1 LSSNSVSTDTTGTDR
16 NRPGATVIGV
26 LGLGEA
32 GGEIARNLLDAGA
45 VVRGYDPKVEAPPGA
60 VACSDEADAASGADV
75 VLNVN
80 SSHEAEVALAHALPG
95 LRPGMVWAELNT
107 SSAKAKQ
114 HLASLVADAFPGDDT
129 VLFADVAIMSTVPG
143 TGIRTPMLAAGPGA
157 KAFVDLIGP
166 AGGRIEVLDEP
177 VGAAATKKL
186 LRSVFFK
193 GMSMAVVEAL
203 VAARAAGLEDWLYDH
218 IREQLVEFDDR
229 AIERIVDGSYRHA
242 RRRADEM
249 QAASDLLTDLGV
261 PALMAGAS
269 QQSLATIAAKGTAA
283 VTPPG

>member
-1 LSSNSVSTDTTGTDR
+1 MANNPAPTDPSAI
-16 NRPGATVIGV
+16 NPARPATPVIGV

-32 GGEIARNLLDAGA
+32 GGEIARNVLEAGA
-45 VVRGYDPKVEAPPGA
+45 VVRAYDPNVGAPPGA
-60 VACSDEADAASGADV
+60 VACSDEADAASGAEV

-80 SSHEAEVALAHALPG
+80 SSHDAEVALTHALPG

-129 VLFADVAIMSTVPG
+129 VFFADVAIMSPVPG
-143 TGIRTPMLAAGPGA
+143 TGVRTPMLAAGPGA
-157 KAFVDLIGP
+157 KGFVDLIGP
-166 AGGRIEVLDEP
+166 LGGRIEVLDEP

-203 VAARAAGLEDWLYDH
+203 VAARAAGLEDWLHDH
-218 IREQLVEFDDR
+218 IRDQLAEFDDR
-229 AIERIVDGSYRHA
+229 AIERIVEGSYRHA

-249 QAASDLLTDLGV
+249 EAASDLLTDLGV
-261 PALMAGAS
+261 PPLMAGAS
-269 QQSLATIAAKGTAA
+269 QRSLAAIAAATA
-283 VTPPG
+283 GGS

>member
-1 LSSNSVSTDTTGTDR
+1 MTSNSAPTDPA
-16 NRPGATVIGV
+16 RPATAVIGV

-32 GGEIARNLLDAGA
+32 GGAFARNLIDAGA
-45 VVRGYDPKVEAPPGA
+45 TVRAYDPNVEAPAGA
-60 VACSDEADAASGADV
+60 VACSNEADAASGADV

-80 SSHEAEVALAHALPG
+80 SSHDAEVALTHALPG
-95 LRPGMVWAELNT
+95 LRPGTVWAELNT

-114 HLASLVADAFPGDDT
+114 QLAALVADAFPGDDT
-129 VLFADVAIMSTVPG
+129 VLFADVAIMNPVPG

-157 KAFVDLIGP
+157 KGFVDVIGP
-166 AGGRIEVLDEP
+166 LGGRIEVLDEP

-203 VAARAAGLEDWLYDH
+203 VAARAAGLEDWLYEH
-218 IREQLVEFDDR
+218 IREQLGAFDEG

-249 QAASDLLTDLGV
+249 EAASDLLTDLGV
-261 PALMAGAS
+261 APLMAAAS
-269 QQSLATIAAKGTAA
+269 QQSLAAIASKGTAA

>member
-1 LSSNSVSTDTTGTDR
+1 MTSNPASTNPEAAGQPSSPPAS
-16 NRPGATVIGV
+16 PVIGV

-32 GGEIARNLLDAGA
+32 GGEIARNLIDAGA
-45 VVRGYDPKVEAPPGA
+45 VVRAYDPRVEAPTGA

-80 SSHEAEVALAHALPG
+80 SSHDAEDALSHALPG

-114 HLASLVADAFPGDDT
+114 HLAALVADAFPGDDT
-129 VLFADVAIMSTVPG
+129 VLFADIAIMATVPG

-157 KAFVDLIGP
+157 KAFIDLIGP
-166 AGGRIEVLDEP
+166 LGGRIEVLDEP

-218 IREQLVEFDDR
+218 IREQLAEFDDR

-249 QAASDLLTDLGV
+249 EAAGDLLTDLGV
-261 PALMAGAS
+261 PPLMAGAS
-269 QQSLATIAAKGTAA
+269 QRSLAAIAAAKTQRAG
-283 VTPPG
+283 